1 LHLTIRKKNLIIIK
15 QVLKKIKL
23 IAKARTKINV
33 KQKVKVKAKAKVR
46 TKIHKYKK
54 N

>member
-1 LHLTIRKKNLIIIK
+1 LHLTIRKKNLIK

-23 IAKARTKINV
+23 IAKARTKINA
-33 KQKVKVKAKAKVR
+33 KQKVKAKAKVR
-46 TKIHKYKK
+46 TKIHNYKI